1 MVQNLGR
8 SASVA
13 GLFLLRSLAAFAQVP
28 SSQHV
33 VLVID
38 ENTSYGNVMANM
50 LWLVAEGNANGYAT
64 GYTSHTSGS
73 LIRLRGQRERGI
85 CPRKIPRKAKTAPI
99 KPAESS
105 RKTVKIVG
113 SLLPMISCQMV
124 SSGSLL
130 KRSSRYEMRHE

>member
-1 MVQNLGR
+1 MFKNLGR

-38 ENTSYGNVMANM
+38 ENTTYGNVMANM

-64 GYTSHTSGS
+64 GYY
-73 LIRLRGQRERGI
+73 Q
-85 CPRKIPRKAKTAPI
+85 IPVAR
-99 KPAESS
+99 
-105 RKTVKIVG
+105 
-113 SLLPMISCQMV
+113 
-124 SSGSLL
+124 
-130 KRSSRYEMRHE
+130 